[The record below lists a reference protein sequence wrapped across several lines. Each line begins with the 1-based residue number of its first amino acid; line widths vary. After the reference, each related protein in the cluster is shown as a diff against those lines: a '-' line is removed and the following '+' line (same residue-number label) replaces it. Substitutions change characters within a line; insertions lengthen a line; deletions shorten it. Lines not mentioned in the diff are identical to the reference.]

1 MRPVATEIYIISG
14 FLGAGKTTLI
24 QKLLREAFAQEKV
37 ALIENDFGE
46 ISVDAALLKS
56 SGVEIR
62 EISAGCICCSLSG
75 DFVSALKDLLKRY
88 QPDKI
93 IIEPSGVGKL
103 SDIVTAC
110 ADPQIQSLAKVKSRI
125 TVADAKR
132 CKMYL
137 ENFGEFFINQIENA
151 DVILLNRTGLSPNQ
165 AAPARRLV
173 KKLNPHARLFSEPW
187 EQIAAGEIL
196 APHPREA
203 HCGHDHHCSH
213 SHEHSHAEPIC
224 CDHYSHDHH
233 SHAELACSDHHDH
246 HDHHE
251 HHGACGCGHNHA
263 AEEIFDT
270 VTIRTKRRFR
280 TEDLLSLVS
289 RMEQSAKGSILRAK
303 GIVQGTGGYLNFQY
317 LPGDVQI
324 TNSAVG
330 GDMLCFI
337 GRHLNQQEL
346 TALFG
351 AE

>member
-1 MRPVATEIYIISG
+1 MATEIYIISG

-224 CDHYSHDHH
+224 CDHHSHDHH
-233 SHAELACSDHHDH
+233 SHAELDCSDHHDYH
-246 HDHHE
+246 EHHE

-330 GDMLCFI
+330 GNMLCFI
-337 GRHLNQQEL
+337 GRHLNRQEL

>member
-1 MRPVATEIYIISG
+1 VATEIYIISG

>member
-1 MRPVATEIYIISG
+1 MATEIYIISG

-24 QKLLREAFAQEKV
+24 QKLLSEAFAQEKV

-151 DVILLNRTGLSPNQ
+151 DVVLLSRAELSPDQ

-224 CDHYSHDHH
+224 CDHHSHDHH
-233 SHAELACSDHHDH
+233 SHAGLACFDH

-251 HHGACGCGHNHA
+251 HHGACGRGHNHA

>member
-1 MRPVATEIYIISG
+1 MATEIYIISG

-24 QKLLREAFAQEKV
+24 QKLLSEAFAQEKV

-151 DVILLNRTGLSPNQ
+151 DVVLLSRAELSPDQ

-224 CDHYSHDHH
+224 CDHHSHDHH
-233 SHAELACSDHHDH
+233 SHAGLACFDH

-251 HHGACGCGHNHA
+251 HHGACGRGHNHA

-337 GRHLNQQEL
+337 GRHLNRQEL

>member
-1 MRPVATEIYIISG
+1 MATEIYIISG

-75 DFVSALKDLLKRY
+75 DFASALKDLLKRC

-151 DVILLNRTGLSPNQ
+151 DVILLSRAELSPDQ
-165 AAPARRLV
+165 AALARRLV

-224 CDHYSHDHH
+224 CDHHSHDHH
-233 SHAELACSDHHDH
+233 GHAGLACSDHHDH
-246 HDHHE
+246 HDHHEHHE

-337 GRHLNQQEL
+337 GRRLNRQEL